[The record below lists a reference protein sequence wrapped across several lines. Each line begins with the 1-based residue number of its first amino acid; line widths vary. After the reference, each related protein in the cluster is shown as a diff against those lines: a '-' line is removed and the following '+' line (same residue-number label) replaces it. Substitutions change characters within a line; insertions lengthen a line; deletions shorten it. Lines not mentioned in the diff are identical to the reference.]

1 MWFLAWRR
9 RTVLK
14 SSGKTE
20 EEVARK
26 PEKKKMRFKPKGGA
40 DCWFEKRKI

>member
-1 MWFLAWRR
+1 MMISRNLRLRR

-14 SSGKTE
+14 SSGKPE

-26 PEKKKMRFKPKGGA
+26 PEKKKSRFRPTG
-40 DCWFEKRKI
+40 RS